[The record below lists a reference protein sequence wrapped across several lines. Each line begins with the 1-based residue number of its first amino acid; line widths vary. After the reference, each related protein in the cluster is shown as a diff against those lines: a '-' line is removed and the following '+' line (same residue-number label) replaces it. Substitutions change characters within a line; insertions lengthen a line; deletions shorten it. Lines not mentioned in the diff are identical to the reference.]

1 MRALLITS
9 FVATFFISGLMRM
22 PLAVP
27 LGMAD
32 LPFESRGITG
42 TVWDGEIVGL
52 VVEGEPVGDL
62 AIKLRAWPL
71 LMGRL
76 ETDAALIGR
85 GIDVSGRIAISIRTI
100 SLGGVEAHVDLERLR
115 LRDTLGQRLR
125 GQLSAQVQ
133 EVLFVGGA
141 CRRASLSASTD
152 ALAESLG
159 AFASRG
165 FAISGEGRCEDG
177 ALHLPMS
184 GAGPDAEVEVML
196 TLTGDGQYS
205 SRLAVIPQRTDLGL
219 FLLNFGF
226 RQEGNVFLTDRSGNV
241 SESL

>member
-1 MRALLITS
+1 MRFALVII
-9 FVATFFISGLMRM
+9 FVVTFIVSGLMRL

-27 LGMAD
+27 LSFAE

-42 TVWDGEIVGL
+42 TVWNGTIHGI
-52 VVEGEPVGDL
+52 VVEDEAVGDL
-62 AIKLRAWPL
+62 GVRLKAVPL
-71 LMGRL
+71 LLGRI
-76 ETDAALIGR
+76 EADADLRGS
-85 GIDVSGRIAISIRTI
+85 GIDVSGGVALSMRTI
-100 SLGGVEAHVDLERLR
+100 ALENVNASIELERLR

-125 GQLSAQVQ
+125 GTLDAQVQ
-133 EVLFVGGA
+133 EVVFVGGD

-165 FAISGEGRCEDG
+165 FAISGEGRCEEGD
-177 ALHLPMS
+177 LQLPMA

-196 TLTGDGQYS
+196 TLSGDGEYS
-205 SRLAVIPQRTDLGL
+205 STLAVIPQRTDLGL

-226 RQEGNVFLTDRSGNV
+226 RQEGDVFLTDRSGNV
-241 SESL
+241 AESL